1 VAPPGRRDF
10 IICGI
15 PRSGTTLV
23 AAALWQPPSVVTVM
37 EPWDGMRL
45 PPSELFR
52 SLRAEIER
60 TGALGRG
67 KLDVP
72 ALVSEGQVRWWAE
85 GSTAVP
91 VDVSSGY
98 LLGVKW
104 PAYWRYL
111 DLLPDTRFVVC
122 LRHPLEVI
130 SSFKRTGGR
139 LARGLEYDTAF
150 NQRMNRELAS
160 ATDDPAVRRVLL
172 FDWVASRVLPH
183 LERPNVLVVR
193 YERWFEDP
201 AAVMEEIGSF
211 LGITL
216 RPDRLVIQPPGGHH
230 LSAEEVGLV
239 AERCRA
245 AEALGY
251 RIG

>member
-1 VAPPGRRDF
+1 
-10 IICGI
+10 
-15 PRSGTTLV
+15 
-23 AAALWQPPSVVTVM
+23 M

-52 SLRAEIER
+52 SLRTEIAR
-60 TGALGRG
+60 TATLRRG
-67 KLDVP
+67 KLDVR
-72 ALVSEGQVRWWAE
+72 ALESEGQVRWWAE
-85 GSTAVP
+85 GSTVVP
-91 VDVSSGY
+91 VQVSPDH
-98 LLGVKW
+98 LLAVKW

-150 NQRMNRELAS
+150 NQRMNRELES
-160 ATDDPAVRRVLL
+160 ATEDPGLRRVLL

-183 LERPNVLVVR
+183 LDRPNVLVVR

-201 AAVMEEIGSF
+201 AALMEELGSF
-211 LGITL
+211 LGIAL
-216 RPDRLVIQPPGGHH
+216 RPDSLVLRPPGGHG
-230 LSAEEVGLV
+230 LSADEVGLV
-239 AERCRA
+239 ARRCRT

-251 RIG
+251 PIG